1 MALQGS
7 IKDFGLPDIFQLIGL
22 QRKTGILTLNKEQET
37 VTVTFENGMVVNAD
51 TSAKRL
57 EDRLGNLL
65 VKQGKLTA
73 QKLEEVLQKQK
84 DTLQRL
90 GHILVANNFI
100 SQKDLQTALQVQVS
114 QNVFKLFRWKA
125 GDYHFEPAEK
135 VEFDRANIQPM
146 SSDFILMEG
155 IRMVDEWP
163 IIEKKIPST
172 DIVFRPAVDAGMIE
186 VAADDDGFEGSKKAG
201 SNKIKLS
208 GDEAKV
214 FKKVDGQRSVQGIID
229 ASGMGDFDVCKAL
242 YDLLSRDIIAPTG
255 RGAKAQ
261 GDIGVRES
269 EPAPVLGYALM
280 AAALVLA
287 AAGAL
292 IHMRSPFGIIGKPPM
307 LSDSWHLL
315 LESVSRGRLE
325 RLDRAIVAYRYEHG
339 ALPKTL
345 EELAEE
351 GLVDRSHLKDP
362 WARPYHYGPAANGYV
377 LSAVDD
383 HGKPAP
389 GTTIERAFQASR
401 S

>member
-51 TSAKRL
+51 TSAKRI

-90 GHILVANNFI
+90 GHILVASNFI

-172 DIVFRPAVDAGMIE
+172 DIVFKPAVDAAMIE
-186 VAADDDGFEGSKKAG
+186 VATDDDGPKKAA

-214 FKKVDGQRSVQGIID
+214 FKKVDGQRTVQAIID
-229 ASGMGDFDVCKAL
+229 SVGMSEFDTCRML
-242 YDLLSRDIIAPTG
+242 FDLLNRNLITTVG
-255 RGAKAQ
+255 RGATKQAEAVP
-261 GDIGVRES
+261 DES
-269 EPAPVLGYALM
+269 VASATPGYLIA
-280 AAALVLA
+280 LA
-287 AAGAL
+287 AVMLAAVGVFAT
-292 IHMRSPFGIIGKPPM
+292 RTTPFAVVGLPP
-307 LSDSWHLL
+307 LLKSTEDLL
-315 LESVSRGRLE
+315 LQAVSRTRLE
-325 RLDRAIVAYRYEHG
+325 RLDRAVLASDYAHG
-339 ALPKTL
+339 NPPRTL
-345 EELAEE
+345 EETVNQ
-351 GLVDRSHLKDP
+351 GLVDRSYLRDP
-362 WARPYHYGPAANGYV
+362 WARPYHYALTGNGYL
-377 LSAVDD
+377 LSGVDD
-383 HGKPAP
+383 AGKKV
-389 GTTIERAFQASR
+389 GTAIERVLPPKQP
-401 S
+401 